1 MRLSKDFTLEE
12 FTSSSIA
19 KRFSISNIPGPEQ
32 ISNMQRLCNDILQ
45 PIRDRLVSPIKV
57 TSGFRSRELNKKA
70 GGSKTSQHILGQAA
84 DIVCIDNRR
93 LWHLIVSMIE
103 KGEITVGQLINERNL
118 SWIHISLPYPGKKNQ
133 IFSL

>member
-45 PIRDRLVSPIKV
+45 PVRDKLVSPIMV

-84 DIVCIDNRR
+84 DIVCFDNRR

-118 SWIHISLPYPGKKNQ
+118 SWIHISLPYSGKKNQ

>member
-19 KRFSISNIPGPEQ
+19 KRFSIPNIPGPEQ

-45 PIRDRLVSPIKV
+45 PIRDRLVSPIRV

-84 DIVCIDNRR
+84 DIVCFDNRR
-93 LWHLIVSMIE
+93 LWHLIASMIE